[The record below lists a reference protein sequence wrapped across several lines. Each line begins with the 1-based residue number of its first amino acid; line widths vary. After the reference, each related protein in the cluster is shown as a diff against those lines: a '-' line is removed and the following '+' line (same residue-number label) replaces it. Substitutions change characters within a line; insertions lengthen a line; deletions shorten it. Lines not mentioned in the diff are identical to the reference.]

1 MDKLDP
7 KVMSW
12 IRLGALIFL
21 AMSLLSQPSVK
32 LDGFKETTG
41 TFYGQ
46 F

>member
-1 MDKLDP
+1 MDKFDP
-7 KVMSW
+7 KIINW
-12 IRLGALIFL
+12 IRLGALMFV

-32 LDGFKETTG
+32 LDGFKEVTG